1 MSGTMAQVN
10 WGKIARR
17 TAIGALAIGGIALA
31 APWPFAAVRTKAQ
44 EEPARRAVTVTL
56 RKFAFDP
63 PRIEVTQDDL
73 VKVVLRSTDIAH
85 SFTVDAYRI
94 AKRVGGGQTVTFE
107 FRADQPGTFPIY
119 CNIRQDDGCREMKGT
134 LVVRAR

>member
-1 MSGTMAQVN
+1 MGSTRPGMT
-10 WGKIARR
+10 RR
-17 TAIGALAIGGIALA
+17 STLVLLLAAGALLTDRPAVSARQEQAATQHQFEIAA
-31 APWPFAAVRTKAQ
+31 
-44 EEPARRAVTVTL
+44 
-56 RKFAFDP
+56 RKFAFTP
-63 PRIEVTQDDL
+63 ARIEVVQDDL
-73 VKVVLRSTDIAH
+73 VKITLHSEDIAH

-119 CNIRQDDGCREMKGT
+119 CNLKQDDGCRQMKGE